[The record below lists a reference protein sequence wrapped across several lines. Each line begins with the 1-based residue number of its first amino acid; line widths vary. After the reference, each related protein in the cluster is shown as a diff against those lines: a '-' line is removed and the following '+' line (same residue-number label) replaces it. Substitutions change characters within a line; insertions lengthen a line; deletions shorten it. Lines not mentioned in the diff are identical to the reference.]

1 MPTSSSRRSRRE
13 QPKYLPAILCAAL
26 CAALFLGVWLLAG
39 DRGPGKETAS
49 APAVPTDTPEPSVTP
64 EPTAEPTPTPI
75 PCLLTETED
84 AGQEYIDKM
93 VFIGNSITYRMASE
107 YTLPFS
113 QVWVCKLG
121 TISLANFFL
130 NDINYYPPED
140 PDNPVELSLAECA
153 ARRKPE
159 YVVIT
164 LGTHDAG
171 VTPESEFKRIYIQII
186 DTIKENSPDTKIIC
200 QSIFPVVDSVVDP
213 NEHLSNEAIATANN
227 WVIEVAEQTG
237 SKYLNTYEVL
247 ADENGSM
254 KEDYAPWDGIH
265 LVGRG
270 FQTVFRYIRTH
281 AWQ

>member
-1 MPTSSSRRSRRE
+1 MPSSHNRRSRQAAPR
-13 QPKYLPAILCAAL
+13 YMSAVLCVAL
-26 CAALFLGVWLLAG
+26 CAALFLVVWLLAG
-39 DRGPGKETAS
+39 DRGQETA
-49 APAVPTDTPEPSVTP
+49 AAALPTPTPVPSITP

-75 PCLLTETED
+75 PYVLTETPD
-84 AGQEYIDKM
+84 AGKEYQDKI

-107 YTLPFS
+107 YTLPFT

-140 PDNPVELSLAECA
+140 PDHPVELSLAECA

-171 VTPESEFKRIYIQII
+171 VTPEEQFKSIYTEII

-200 QSIFPVVDSVVDP
+200 QSIFPVVTSVIDP
-213 NEHLSNEAIATANN
+213 NENISNEAIATANG
-227 WVIEVAEQTG
+227 WVMEVAEATG

-247 ADENGSM
+247 VDENGGM
-254 KEDYAPWDGIH
+254 KEDLAPWDGIH
-265 LVGRG
+265 LVGKG
-270 FQTVFRYIRTH
+270 FETVFRYIRTH